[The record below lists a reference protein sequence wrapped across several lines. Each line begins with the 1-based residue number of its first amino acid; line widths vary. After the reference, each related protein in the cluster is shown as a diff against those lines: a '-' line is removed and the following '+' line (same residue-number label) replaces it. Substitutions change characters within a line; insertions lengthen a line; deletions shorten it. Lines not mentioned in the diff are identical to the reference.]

1 MIEITNKYNLPQKIV
16 DIIKNDRRK
25 KIPHRYSAT
34 EIINSTAEIIL
45 KRRYPNYYTPDVSE
59 YVNMLFGTA
68 FHSLFEDDSEYSEQK
83 HEIKIGDAT
92 LVGKIDRFENN
103 IIDDYKTTSAYK
115 VKLRDFSDWEEQ
127 GLIYAW
133 ILFKKGLIANKI
145 RFIAFIKDW
154 SKGQADRDINYP
166 QSQIYVHEFE
176 VKINDIMNT
185 EKRVK
190 EKIADIEAHLDT
202 PDNLLPYPSDDE
214 LWYTGTKY
222 AVWRNNG
229 RKAVKIFDTK
239 NEALD
244 FINDG
249 KGDYIET
256 RYGEYNKLKYDNELR
271 ILFEKAGLR
280 TLHSEVIDK
289 I

>member
-16 DIIKNDRRK
+16 DIIKNDRREK
-25 KIPHRYSAT
+25 TPHRYSAT

-45 KRRYPNYYTPDVSE
+45 KRRYPNYYVPDVSE

-68 FHSLFEDDSEYSEQK
+68 FHSLFEDGSEYSEQK
-83 HEIKIGDAT
+83 YEVKIGDVT

-115 VKLRDFSDWEEQ
+115 VKLQDFNDWEEQ

-133 ILFKKGLIANKI
+133 VLFKKGLIANKI

-176 VKINDIMNT
+176 VKISDIINA
-185 EKRVK
+185 EQRIKA
-190 EKIADIEAHLDT
+190 KIADIEAHLDT

-222 AVWRNNG
+222 AVWRDNG
-229 RKAVKIFDTK
+229 SRAVRIFNTK
-239 NEALD
+239 EEALD
-244 FINDG
+244 LINDG

-256 RYGEYNKLKYDNELR
+256 RYGEYNKLNYDNELR
-271 ILFEKAGLR
+271 VLFEKAGLR
-280 TLHSEVIDK
+280 TLHKEVIDK